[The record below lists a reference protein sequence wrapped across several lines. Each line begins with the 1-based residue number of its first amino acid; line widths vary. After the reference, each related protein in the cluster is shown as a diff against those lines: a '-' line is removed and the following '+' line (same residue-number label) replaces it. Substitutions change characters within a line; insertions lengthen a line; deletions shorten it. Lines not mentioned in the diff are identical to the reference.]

1 MKQTEEPYQDKLFFS
16 LVVLVIIIFACLV
29 ADRLI
34 RG

>member
-1 MKQTEEPYQDKLFFS
+1 MKKAEEPYQDRLFF
-16 LVVLVIIIFACLV
+16 LLAAAVIIIFAALV